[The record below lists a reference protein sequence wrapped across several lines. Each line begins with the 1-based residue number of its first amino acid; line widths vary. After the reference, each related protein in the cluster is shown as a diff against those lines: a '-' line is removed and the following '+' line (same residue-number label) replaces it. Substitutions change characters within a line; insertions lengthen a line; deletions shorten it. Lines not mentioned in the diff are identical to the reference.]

1 MKRTGL
7 GSSSCTVRRKMNVK
21 VKIMKTVFKAPVFS
35 LLVLSIKVSQN
46 SALRSFNGFFCRIR
60 SATRQDLISAIK
72 A

>member
-1 MKRTGL
+1 
-7 GSSSCTVRRKMNVK
+7 MNVK

-46 SALRSFNGFFCRIR
+46 SALRSFNEFFCRIR